1 MALPAPRVSVEDA
14 PAFTGFGLNDAVDP
28 PGRPP
33 SDMVTVCAEPEVT
46 VVEMLLVPE
55 LPCTNVRLEGL
66 APIEKSLGGGGA
78 VMVSDTVVEW
88 VALAPVPV
96 MVRV

>member
-14 PAFTGFGLNDAVDP
+14 PAFTGFGLNDADAP
-28 PGRPP
+28 PGSPP

-46 VVEMLLVPE
+46 RVEMLLVPE
-55 LPCTNVRLEGL
+55 FPCTRLRLEGL
-66 APIEKSLGGGGA
+66 AEIEKSFTTGA
-78 VMVSDTVVEW
+78 VMTTETVVECVW
-88 VALAPVPV
+88 LPSVPV